1 VRIDVRNEIAAYRVQ
16 FSDREI
22 EEFLGK
28 ARRILSSGW
37 LIPGV
42 HNAELERRFAEFIG
56 VSYVTTVASGTA
68 ALEIGFRCL
77 GLGGAAVLVPANT
90 NYATAEAL
98 LRAGGRPVL
107 YDSDLYADARSIEAA
122 CTRDVAAVA
131 VVHIGGYLAPCLP
144 VIRRFCDERGLSLVE
159 DASHAH
165 GATLRG
171 MAAGTFGDVAAFSLF
186 ATKAVTT
193 AEGGM
198 LVTGDARVAADS
210 VRYRDQGKADD
221 GVHHIVFGSA

>member
-1 VRIDVRNEIAAYRVQ
+1 MTNEIAAYRVR

-22 EEFLGK
+22 EEFLGR

-37 LIPGV
+37 LIPGA
-42 HNAELERRFAEFIG
+42 HNAELEQRFAEFIG
-56 VSYVTTVASGTA
+56 VSHATAVASGTA

-77 GLGGAAVLVPANT
+77 GLVGAAVLMPANT

-107 YDSDLYADARSIEAA
+107 YDSDLHADMRSIEAA
-122 CTRDVAAVA
+122 CTRDVATVV
-131 VVHIGGYLAPCLP
+131 VVHIGGHLAPCLP
-144 VIRRFCDERGLSLVE
+144 VIRRFCDDRGLFLVE

-171 MAAGTFGDVAAFSLF
+171 KAAGTFGDIAHSLCSRR
-186 ATKAVTT
+186 KW
-193 AEGGM
+193 
-198 LVTGDARVAADS
+198 
-210 VRYRDQGKADD
+210 
-221 GVHHIVFGSA
+221 